1 MSMPFYV
8 SPEQVMADK
17 AEFARK
23 GIARGKSSLVSTL
36 AADENVAVLFVP
48 AAEEMYPGPS
58 RTRVM
63 SARPSM
69 SP

>member
-17 AEFARK
+17 AEFSRK
-23 GIARGKSSLVSTL
+23 GIARGKSSLVIECDIGILMMAGTL
-36 AADENVAVLFVP
+36 NNSS
-48 AAEEMYPGPS
+48 YPQVSSFQIIPWAP
-58 RTRVM
+58 TI
-63 SARPSM
+63 